1 MRVPSLLRKNVY
13 IRPGFEWNA
22 ADAYLFDIDGT
33 LLNSRDPVHY
43 FAFQNAL
50 KSIFG
55 IEAKIDGIPVHG
67 NTDTGILRAVLRR
80 AGIADAQINVRLPQ
94 MIAQMCAEVER
105 NREQM
110 CPELCASMYELVSG
124 LHAQGKLLGAAY
136 GNLEPIGWLKIEK
149 AGLRKLFS
157 FGVFAYPLE
166 FRRDIFMHG
175 INIVRQR
182 LGKQAQVYV
191 VGDTPSDI
199 EAAKAVDV
207 PIIAVATG
215 IYKFDELQVLQPD
228 ACFPCATDMLN
239 YRGEC

>member
-1 MRVPSLLRKNVY
+1 MPSLLRKNIY
-13 IRPGFEWNA
+13 IRPGFEWTA

-50 KSIFG
+50 KDTFG

-67 NTDTGILRAVLRR
+67 NTDIGILRAVLQR
-80 AGIADAQINVRLPQ
+80 AGIADAQINVHLPQ
-94 MIAQMCAEVER
+94 MIEQMCAEVER

-110 CPELCASMYELVSG
+110 CPELCPSMYELVSG
-124 LHAQGKLLGAAY
+124 LHAQGKLLGAAS

-157 FGVFAYPLE
+157 FGAFAYPLE

-182 LGKQAQVYV
+182 LGAQAQVYV

-215 IYKFDELQVLQPD
+215 VYKFDELQALQPD
-228 ACFPCATDMLN
+228 ACFPCATDMLES
-239 YRGEC
+239 R